1 MKEDG
6 DLFDEDLTEEFDTL
20 IMTDD
25 ETGDDIEFVVIDKL
39 EYKGQNYLLLVER
52 IFMDEEESEAL
63 IFKETGEEDGN
74 LTYVLLDDGPEFD
87 KIAGLFQEKS
97 DEYEVELD

>member
-25 ETGDDIEFVVIDKL
+25 ETGDDIEFVVID
-39 EYKGQNYLLLVER
+39 
-52 IFMDEEESEAL
+52 
-63 IFKETGEEDGN
+63 
-74 LTYVLLDDGPEFD
+74 
-87 KIAGLFQEKS
+87 
-97 DEYEVELD
+97 